1 MKPNNELFN
10 NDRIA
15 KSVQKCDLFFFAINW
30 QYQVYDNSNKYHV
43 AIAVCRGE
51 QVLAQRL
58 LGFDLFR
65 QNERLNG
72 GWDEKNFTYPLVM
85 TNIAMENHHL

>member
-1 MKPNNELFN
+1 MIELPKVSRN
-10 NDRIA
+10 AI
-15 KSVQKCDLFFFAINW
+15 CFFCNKLTIS
-30 QYQVYDNSNKYHV
+30 QLYDNSNKYHV

-65 QNERLNG
+65 QNERLKG

-85 TNIAMENHHL
+85 TNIAMQNQHL